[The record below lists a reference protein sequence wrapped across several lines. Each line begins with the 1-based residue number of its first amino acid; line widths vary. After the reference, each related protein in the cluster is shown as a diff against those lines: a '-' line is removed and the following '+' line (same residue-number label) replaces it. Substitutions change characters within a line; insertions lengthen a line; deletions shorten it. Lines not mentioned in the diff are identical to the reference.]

1 MPKKVASFSDGSG
14 RLSRKAQTALSFEL
28 KEEFRLKDVLRIVG
42 IPESSYHYH
51 VKQMKRENPNQELG
65 ETIQSI
71 FEEHNENYG
80 YRRIQLELKNRGII
94 VNHKKVQ
101 RIMRELGLK
110 GNKFTRKS
118 RRYSSYKGTIG
129 TVVKNRI
136 HRRFNTTIPCQ
147 KLTTDITEFKCTD
160 GLKLYLSPMM
170 DMYNGEILSY
180 GIGMRPTLD
189 FVMKPLDEVLDIVKN
204 AKYRTTIHSDQGL
217 ALPARKMGWD
227 LKRTQSIPKYVTKG
241 ELSGQR
247 PHGEF
252 LWITE
257 TGDVLW

>member
-1 MPKKVASFSDGSG
+1 DGSG

-51 VKQMKRENPNQELG
+51 VKQMKRENPNQELE
-65 ETIQSI
+65 ETIHSI

-101 RIMRELGLK
+101 RIMRKLGLK

-129 TVVKNRI
+129 KVVKNQI
-136 HRRFNTTIPCQ
+136 HRRFNTTIPYQ
-147 KLTTDITEFKCTD
+147 KLTTDITEFKCVD
-160 GLKLYLSPMM
+160 DLKLYFSPIM

-189 FVMKPLDEVLDIVKN
+189 FVLKPLDEALD
-204 AKYRTTIHSDQGL
+204 
-217 ALPARKMGWD
+217 
-227 LKRTQSIPKYVTKG
+227 
-241 ELSGQR
+241 
-247 PHGEF
+247 
-252 LWITE
+252 
-257 TGDVLW
+257 